1 MWCIV
6 SYSTSMFAIK
16 RQRNSSVESI
26 PLSYRRQTNDLQ
38 TGRFSPESLS
48 FALPKAYKA

>member
-16 RQRNSSVESI
+16 RQRNSSESI